1 MMVNVKCPFC
11 HKRLMDVAESMFRG
25 IKVTPAQQAGDADYQ
40 VKCAFCKNKINI
52 KKKTF
57 S

>member
-1 MMVNVKCPFC
+1 
-11 HKRLMDVAESMFRG
+11 MDVAESVFRG
-25 IKVTPAQQAGDADYQ
+25 IKVTPAQQADDAEYQ

-52 KKKTF
+52 KKQTV

>member
-1 MMVNVKCPFC
+1 MLVKVKCPLC
-11 HKRLMDVAESMFRG
+11 HKRLMDVAESVFRG
-25 IKVTPAQQAGDADYQ
+25 IKVTPAQKEGDADYQ

-52 KKKTF
+52 KKQTD